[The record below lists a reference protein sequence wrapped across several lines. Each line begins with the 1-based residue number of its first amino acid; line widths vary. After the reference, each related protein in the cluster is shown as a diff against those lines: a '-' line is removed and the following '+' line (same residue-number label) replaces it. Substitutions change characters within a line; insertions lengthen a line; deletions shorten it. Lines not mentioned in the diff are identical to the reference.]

1 MDIRPNHTIYINNIN
16 DKIKKEGI
24 GVCESP
30 LESGRCHMGLASTPG
45 QALVAAPA
53 AGVLAV
59 PWLQGLPEVPYGW

>member
-24 GVCESP
+24 GVCDSP
-30 LESGRCHMGLASTPG
+30 LEGELRHMGPTSIPG
-45 QALVAAPA
+45 RALVAAPA

-59 PWLQGLPEVPYGW
+59 PWLRGLPEL